1 MTGIERKLINSL
13 KKGNHKSFEMV
24 FKTYYKRLCTFAF
37 DYTRQ
42 LETAE
47 DIVKDFFVVF
57 WNNREKLEIKTSLS
71 GYLFRSVRNACINYL
86 LRNKE
91 RNKTISIEEA
101 NWLEIKISEPLS
113 SNYPSGS
120 IFEKELEA
128 QIFNAIEKLP
138 EGCREIFKL
147 SRFEDL
153 SHKKISKRL
162 NISKNTVKVQIY
174 RALKSLKGAISRR
187 SIILFQLFT
196 KENKN
201 Y

>member
-153 SHKKISKRL
+153 SHKKIAKRL